1 MQWRQYLLIKSGYI
15 LLYFSFQ
22 SGQIRT
28 LGLFGFTSRFQVKG
42 ILEMRRKILK
52 VGKDSLESLC
62 AYFKIIL
69 KCLVVMREGLVGILE
84 IIFILKIVYHLQY
97 FLMKY
102 LISDSLKNIFK
113 ENTFIKNI
121 LKKNIIKRVFNCI
134 ENITKYIILTYL
146 IFLFMICWEVF

>member
-1 MQWRQYLLIKSGYI
+1 MQWRQYLLIKSGYF

-62 AYFKIIL
+62 AHFKIIL

-84 IIFILKIVYHLQY
+84 IVFILKIVYHLQY

-113 ENTFIKNI
+113 KN
-121 LKKNIIKRVFNCI
+121 KIKRAFNCI
-134 ENITKYIILTYL
+134 ENITKYIILTYF
-146 IFLFMICWEVF
+146 IFLFIICWEVFQIPNQ